1 MHTVHVERAAV
12 ILQFS
17 ILIKVFI
24 IGEMIVLLNVHM
36 CSPIR
41 KCILRRSHVSGDTVR
56 TSVTTLLLILT
67 NLLMQKGCP
76 IKTAFMRKRSVIA

>member
-12 ILQFS
+12 IPQFS

-24 IGEMIVLLNVHM
+24 IGEMIVFLNVHI

-41 KCILRRSHVSGDTVR
+41 KCVLRRSHVGGDTVR
-56 TSVTTLLLILT
+56 TLVSALLLILM
-67 NLLMQKGCP
+67 NLFMQKGCP
-76 IKTAFMRKRSVIA
+76 IKTAFMRKHLVIA